1 MKSSTLYL
9 PGFHLPTLRRESGDR
24 PQYEISH
31 PGVLAEPDQG
41 VVLRD
46 FVATLFQP
54 PVEL

>member
-1 MKSSTLYL
+1 MNLAHSKRISCS
-9 PGFHLPTLRRESGDR
+9 GSVESGDR

-31 PGVLAEPDQG
+31 PGFLAEPDQG

-46 FVATLFQP
+46 FVAALFQP